1 MAGVIILDSSV
12 LIGFMDEQD
21 SQHQAS
27 KDLLE
32 EHFLEGFGVS
42 ALSVAEAL
50 VYPAKSG
57 REDHAYSSLRRL
69 GIKSIGVGPEGGIDI
84 ARLRSRHSI
93 RMPDAVVLH
102 CALTT
107 GSRLATFDKALRLA
121 ASEAGL
127 DTVPMP
133 SAPPDRAVN
142 TR

>member
-1 MAGVIILDSSV
+1 MIILDANV
-12 LIGFMDEQD
+12 LIGFLDEQD

-27 KDLLE
+27 KNLLE

-69 GIKSIGVGPEGGIDI
+69 GIKSIGVEPEDGIDI

-102 CALTT
+102 CALST

-127 DTVPMP
+127 DTVPTP
-133 SAPPDRAVN
+133 SAPTDRPVN